1 MTGHPTANG
10 GLHIR
15 LLFALLALAIAVAG
29 NGTLAQDA
37 TPEPSEDATAASS
50 ELTSELPPPDL
61 PSSNQQGYQFQIES
75 DSKINLDAVPREA
88 SVYKLIWKEPTQA
101 RTERIAEKLG
111 IEGDVNDRGNGTYD
125 VQGDQQLFVSA
136 GLVQFFSPDQPSRR
150 RFARMTMPPSASRAN
165 GCEPLALLPNNVDNG
180 TVVSRSEETQ
190 RVIVQ
195 FIPLEP
201 ENLIAAYPSAVVT
214 IGPGGDIIEASVRWP
229 EIDRYDIY
237 QLRDPKD
244 AWAEVASG
252 EAYLEVELPDGV
264 ADDEGVVSGK
274 ATYTSVEIGY
284 TTAGL
289 PGGAQ
294 YLQPVYIFVGR
305 FTPEGSDSSYRIR
318 AYVSAVANSG
328 APVG

>member
-1 MTGHPTANG
+1 MTGHPLATG
-10 GLHIR
+10 GSHIR
-15 LLFALLALAIAVAG
+15 LLFALLALVIAVAG
-29 NGTLAQDA
+29 TGTLAQDA
-37 TPEPSEDATAASS
+37 TPDTTDDAASS
-50 ELTSELPPPDL
+50 ELTNELPPPDL

-75 DSKINLDAVPREA
+75 DSKIDLDAVPREA
-88 SVYKLIWKEPTQA
+88 SVYKLNWKEPTKA
-101 RTERIAEKLG
+101 RTERIAANLG
-111 IEGDVNDRGNGTYD
+111 IEGEVNDRGNGSFD
-125 VQGDQQLFVSA
+125 IQGEQELYVSS
-136 GLVQFFSPDQPSRR
+136 GLVQFFSPDQPEEGDLPDDETAIG
-150 RFARMTMPPSASRAN
+150 FAREWLRTA
-165 GCEPLALLPNNVDNG
+165 GLLPNNVDNG
-180 TVVSRSEETQ
+180 TVVSRSDETQ

-201 ENLIAAYPSAVVT
+201 ENMVAAYPSAVVT
-214 IGPGGDIIEASVRWP
+214 IGPEGEVIEASVRWP
-229 EIDRYDIY
+229 VIDRYDIY

-252 EAYLEVELPDGV
+252 EAFLDVQLPEGV
-264 ADDEGVVSGK
+264 ADEDGVVKGR
-274 ATYTSVEIGY
+274 ATYTGIDIGY

-289 PGGAQ
+289 PGGEQ

>member
-1 MTGHPTANG
+1 LTGHPKATG
-10 GLHIR
+10 GHVLR

-29 NGTLAQDA
+29 SGTLAQDA
-37 TPEPSEDATAASS
+37 TPESEDEQSPASS

-61 PSSNQQGYQFQIES
+61 PTSNQQGFQFEIDS
-75 DSKINLDAVPREA
+75 DSRIDLDAVPREA
-88 SVYKLIWKEPTQA
+88 AVYQLNWKEPTA
-101 RTERIAEKLG
+101 RRTERIAENLG
-111 IEGDVNDRGNGTYD
+111 IEGEINDRGNGTFD
-125 VQGDQQLFVSA
+125 IQGEQELYVSS
-136 GLVQFFSPDQPSRR
+136 GLVQFFSPDQPEEGELPDDEAAIG
-150 RFARMTMPPSASRAN
+150 FAREWLRTA
-165 GCEPLALLPNNVDNG
+165 GLLPNNVDEG
-180 TVVSRSEETQ
+180 EVVSRSEETN

-214 IGPGGDIIEASVRWP
+214 IGPNGEVIEASVRWP

-244 AWAEVASG
+244 AWAEVSSG
-252 EAYLEVELPDGV
+252 EAFLDVQLPEGV
-264 ADDEGVVSGK
+264 ADDQGVVKGK
-274 ATYTSVEIGY
+274 ATYSTIDIGY

-289 PGGAQ
+289 PGGDQ

-305 FTPEGSDSSYRIR
+305 FVPEGDDSSYRIR

>member
-1 MTGHPTANG
+1 
-10 GLHIR
+10 LHLR

-37 TPEPSEDATAASS
+37 TPESTDDAASS

-75 DSKINLDAVPREA
+75 DSKIDLDAVPQEA
-88 SVYKLIWKEPTQA
+88 PVYQLNWKEPTQA
-101 RTERIAEKLG
+101 RTERIAENLG
-111 IEGDVNDRGNGTYD
+111 IEGEVNDRGNGSYD
-125 VQGDQQLFVSA
+125 IQGDQELYVSS
-136 GLVQFFSPDQPSRR
+136 GLVQFFSPDQPEEGDLPDDETAIG
-150 RFARMTMPPSASRAN
+150 FAREWLRTA
-165 GCEPLALLPNNVDNG
+165 GLLPNNVDNG
-180 TVVSRSEETQ
+180 KVVSRSDETQ

-201 ENLIAAYPSAVVT
+201 ENLVAAYPSAVVT
-214 IGPGGDIIEASVRWP
+214 IGPGGEVIEASVRWP
-229 EIDRYDIY
+229 VIDRYDIY

-244 AWAEVASG
+244 AWAEVSSG
-252 EAYLEVELPDGV
+252 EAFLDVQLPEGV
-264 ADDEGVVSGK
+264 ADEEGVVKGR
-274 ATYTSVEIGY
+274 ATYSAIEIGY

-289 PGGAQ
+289 PGGDQ

-305 FTPEGSDSSYRIR
+305 FVPEGSDSSYRIR

>member
-1 MTGHPTANG
+1 MTGHPTANSG
-10 GLHIR
+10 IQFR

-37 TPEPSEDATAASS
+37 TPETTGEPASS

-75 DSKINLDAVPREA
+75 DSRIDLDAVPQEA
-88 SVYKLIWKEPTQA
+88 PVYQLNWKEPTQA
-101 RTERIAEKLG
+101 RTERIAENLG
-111 IEGDVNDRGNGTYD
+111 IEGEVNDRGNGSFD
-125 VQGDQQLFVSA
+125 IQGEQELYVSS
-136 GLVQFFSPDQPSRR
+136 GLVQFFSPDQPAVGDLPDDETAIG
-150 RFARMTMPPSASRAN
+150 FAREWLRTA
-165 GCEPLALLPNNVDNG
+165 GLLPNNVDNG
-180 TVVSRSEETQ
+180 TVVNRSDETQ

-201 ENLIAAYPSAVVT
+201 ENLVAAYPSAVVT
-214 IGPGGDIIEASVRWP
+214 IGPDGEIIEASVRWP
-229 EIDRYDIY
+229 VIDRYDVY

-244 AWAEVASG
+244 AWAEVSSG
-252 EAYLEVELPDGV
+252 EAFLDVQLPEGI
-264 ADDEGVVSGK
+264 ADEQGIVKGRS
-274 ATYTSVEIGY
+274 TYSSIEIGY

-289 PGGAQ
+289 PGGEQ
-294 YLQPVYIFVGR
+294 YLQPVYIFIGR
-305 FTPEGSDSSYRIR
+305 FVPEGSDSSYRIR

>member
-1 MTGHPTANG
+1 MTGYPNAIG
-10 GLHIR
+10 GP
-15 LLFALLALAIAVAG
+15 LFRFMIALLALAIAVAG

-37 TPEPSEDATAASS
+37 TPESSDDPASS

-61 PSSNQQGYQFQIES
+61 PSSNQQGFQFRIES
-75 DSKINLDAVPREA
+75 DSKIDLDAVPREA
-88 SVYKLIWKEPTQA
+88 PVYKLNWKEPTKA

-111 IEGDVNDRGNGTYD
+111 IEGEVNDRGNGTFD
-125 VQGDQQLFVSA
+125 IQGNQELYVSS
-136 GLVQFFSPDQPSRR
+136 GLVQFFSPDQPTEGDLPDDETAIGY
-150 RFARMTMPPSASRAN
+150 AREWLRTA
-165 GCEPLALLPNNVDNG
+165 GLLPNNVDDG
-180 TVVSRSEETQ
+180 AVVSRSDETQ

-201 ENLIAAYPSAVVT
+201 ANMVAAYPSAVVT
-214 IGPGGDIIEASVRWP
+214 IGPGGEVIEASVRWP
-229 EIDRYDIY
+229 VIDRYDVY

-252 EAYLEVELPDGV
+252 EAFLDIQLPEGV
-264 ADDEGVVSGK
+264 ADDEGVVNGR
-274 ATYTSVEIGY
+274 ATYSEIEIGY
-284 TTAGL
+284 TTSGL
-289 PGGAQ
+289 PGGEQ

-305 FTPEGSDSSYRIR
+305 FVPEGSDSSYRIR

>member
-1 MTGHPTANG
+1 MTGHPIATG
-10 GLHIR
+10 GLHLR

-29 NGTLAQDA
+29 SGTLAQDA
-37 TPEPSEDATAASS
+37 TPESTDDAASS

-61 PSSNQQGYQFQIES
+61 PSSNQQGYQFEIES
-75 DSKINLDAVPREA
+75 DSRIDLDAVPREA
-88 SVYKLIWKEPTQA
+88 PIYQLNWKEPTQA
-101 RTERIAEKLG
+101 RTERIAENLG
-111 IEGDVNDRGNGTYD
+111 IEGEVNDRGNGSFD
-125 VQGDQQLFVSA
+125 IQGDQELYVSS
-136 GLVQFFSPDQPSRR
+136 GLVQFFSPDQPEEGDLPDDETAIG
-150 RFARMTMPPSASRAN
+150 FAREWLRTA
-165 GCEPLALLPNNVDNG
+165 GLLPNNVDDG
-180 TVVSRSEETQ
+180 TVVNRSDETQ

-201 ENLIAAYPSAVVT
+201 SNLVAAYPSAVVT
-214 IGPGGDIIEASVRWP
+214 IGPGGEVIEASVRWP
-229 EIDRYDIY
+229 VIDRYDIY

-252 EAYLEVELPDGV
+252 EAFLDVQLPEGV
-264 ADDEGVVSGK
+264 ADDQGVVKGR
-274 ATYTSVEIGY
+274 ATYSSIEIGY

-289 PGGAQ
+289 PGGEQ

-305 FTPEGSDSSYRIR
+305 FVPEGSDSSYRIR

>member
-1 MTGHPTANG
+1 MPGDDA
-10 GLHIR
+10 
-15 LLFALLALAIAVAG
+15 AIG
-29 NGTLAQDA
+29 
-37 TPEPSEDATAASS
+37 
-50 ELTSELPPPDL
+50 
-61 PSSNQQGYQFQIES
+61 
-75 DSKINLDAVPREA
+75 
-88 SVYKLIWKEPTQA
+88 
-101 RTERIAEKLG
+101 
-111 IEGDVNDRGNGTYD
+111 
-125 VQGDQQLFVSA
+125 
-136 GLVQFFSPDQPSRR
+136 
-150 RFARMTMPPSASRAN
+150 FAREWLRTA
-165 GCEPLALLPNNVDNG
+165 GLLPNNVDDG
-180 TVVSRSEETQ
+180 KIVSRSEETN

-201 ENLIAAYPSAVVT
+201 ENMIAAYPSAVVT

-252 EAYLEVELPDGV
+252 EAYLEVELPDGI

-328 APVG
+328 APIKHCECSPVSRAQWSESEFTRHPRTGNLWQHDIGGHRRQYRGASRGRRPSRSNHGIAIQPRR

>member
-1 MTGHPTANG
+1 MTGHPQATG
-10 GLHIR
+10 GIRFR
-15 LLFALLALAIAVAG
+15 LLFALVALAIAVAG

-37 TPEPSEDATAASS
+37 TPEPTDEQGPASS

-61 PSSNQQGYQFQIES
+61 PTSNQQGYQFAIES
-75 DSKINLDAVPREA
+75 DSRIDLDAVPREA
-88 SVYKLIWKEPTQA
+88 PVYQLNWKEPTER

-111 IEGDVNDRGNGTYD
+111 IEGEVNDRGNGTFD
-125 VQGDQQLFVSA
+125 IQGDQELYVSS
-136 GLVQFFSPDQPSRR
+136 GLVQFFSPDQPAEGDLPEDEAAIG
-150 RFARMTMPPSASRAN
+150 FAREWLRTA
-165 GCEPLALLPNNVDNG
+165 GLLPNNVDDGN
-180 TVVSRSEETQ
+180 VVSRSDETS

-214 IGPGGDIIEASVRWP
+214 IGPEGEIIEASVRWP

-244 AWAEVASG
+244 AWAEVSSG
-252 EAYLEVELPDGV
+252 EAFLDVQLPEGV
-264 ADDEGVVSGK
+264 ADDQGVVKGK
-274 ATYTSVEIGY
+274 ATYSAIEIGY

-289 PGGAQ
+289 PGGSQ
-294 YLQPVYIFVGR
+294 FLQPVYIFVGR
-305 FTPEGSDSSYRIR
+305 FVPDGSDSSYRIR

>member
-1 MTGHPTANG
+1 MTGHPIAKG
-10 GLHIR
+10 GHWFR

-37 TPEPSEDATAASS
+37 TPEPSEESTAASS

-61 PSSNQQGYQFQIES
+61 PSSNQQGYQFQISS
-75 DSKINLDAVPREA
+75 DSRIDLDAVPREA
-88 SVYKLIWKEPTQA
+88 PVYALNWKEPTER

-111 IEGDVNDRGNGTYD
+111 IEGEVNDRGNGSFD
-125 VQGDQQLFVSA
+125 IQGDQQLFVSA
-136 GLVQFFSPDQPSRR
+136 GLVQFFSPNQPESGDLPDDEAAIG
-150 RFARMTMPPSASRAN
+150 FAREWLRTA
-165 GCEPLALLPNNVDNG
+165 GLLPNNVDDGN
-180 TVVSRSEETQ
+180 VVSRSEETN

-201 ENLIAAYPSAVVT
+201 ENMIAAYPSAVVT
-214 IGPGGDIIEASVRWP
+214 IGPGGEIIEASVRWP

-252 EAYLEVELPDGV
+252 EAYLDVDLPDGV
-264 ADDEGVVSGK
+264 ADDKGVVSGK
-274 ATYTSVEIGY
+274 AVYTSIEIGY

-305 FTPEGSDSSYRIR
+305 FTPEGDDSSYRIR

>member
-1 MTGHPTANG
+1 LTSFPNATDGHRF
-10 GLHIR
+10 R
-15 LLFALLALAIAVAG
+15 LLVALLALAIAVAG
-29 NGTLAQDA
+29 SGTLAQDA
-37 TPEPSEDATAASS
+37 TPEPNGESTASSS

-61 PSSNQQGYQFQIES
+61 PTSNQQGYQFQIDS
-75 DSKINLDAVPREA
+75 ASKIDLDAVPREA
-88 SVYKLIWKEPTQA
+88 PVYQLNWKEPTQR

-111 IEGDVNDRGNGTYD
+111 IEGEVNDRGNGTFD
-125 VQGDQQLFVSA
+125 IQGDQELYVSS
-136 GLVQFFSPDQPSRR
+136 GLVQFFSPDQPTDGDLPEDEAAVG
-150 RFARMTMPPSASRAN
+150 FAREWLRTA
-165 GCEPLALLPNNVDNG
+165 GLLPNNVDNG
-180 TVVSRSEETQ
+180 NVVSRSDETN

-214 IGPGGDIIEASVRWP
+214 IGPGGEIIEASVRWP

-244 AWAEVASG
+244 AWAEVSSG
-252 EAYLEVELPDGV
+252 EAFLDVQLPDGV
-264 ADDEGVVSGK
+264 ADDQGVVSGK
-274 ATYTSVEIGY
+274 ATYTSIEIGY

-289 PGGAQ
+289 PGGDQ

-305 FTPEGSDSSYRIR
+305 LVPEGSDSSYRIR

>member
-1 MTGHPTANG
+1 MTGHPNATG
-10 GLHIR
+10 GQRFR

-37 TPEPSEDATAASS
+37 TPAPSDESTAASS

-61 PSSNQQGYQFQIES
+61 PTSNQQGYQFEIS
-75 DSKINLDAVPREA
+75 SASKINLDAVPREA
-88 SVYKLIWKEPTQA
+88 PIYKLNWKEPTER

-111 IEGDVNDRGNGTYD
+111 IEGEVNDRGNGSFD
-125 VQGDQQLFVSA
+125 IQGDQQLFVSA
-136 GLVQFFSPDQPSRR
+136 GLVQFFSPDQPTEGELPDDAAAIG
-150 RFARMTMPPSASRAN
+150 FAREWLRTA
-165 GCEPLALLPNNVDNG
+165 GLLPNNVDDG
-180 TVVSRSEETQ
+180 SIVSRSDATH

-201 ENLIAAYPSAVVT
+201 AGLVAAYPSAVVT
-214 IGPGGDIIEASVRWP
+214 IAPGGAVIEASVRWP
-229 EIDRYDIY
+229 EIDRFDLY

-244 AWAEVASG
+244 AWAEVSSG
-252 EAYLEVELPDGV
+252 EAFLDLQLPDGV
-264 ADDEGVVSGK
+264 ANDKGVVSGK
-274 ATYTSVEIGY
+274 ATYTSIEIGY

-289 PGGAQ
+289 PGGDQ

-305 FTPEGSDSSYRIR
+305 FVPEGSDSSYRIR
-318 AYVSAVANSG
+318 AFVSAVANSG

>member
-1 MTGHPTANG
+1 MTGHPNATG
-10 GLHIR
+10 GLHLR
-15 LLFALLALAIAVAG
+15 LLIALLALAIAVAG

-37 TPEPSEDATAASS
+37 TPESTDDAASS

-75 DSKINLDAVPREA
+75 DSKIDLDAVPQEA
-88 SVYKLIWKEPTQA
+88 PVYQLNWKEPTQA
-101 RTERIAEKLG
+101 RTERIAENLG
-111 IEGDVNDRGNGTYD
+111 IEGEVNDRGNGSFD
-125 VQGDQQLFVSA
+125 IQGDQELYVST
-136 GLVQFFSPDQPSRR
+136 GLVQFFSPDQPEEGELPEDETAIG
-150 RFARMTMPPSASRAN
+150 FAREWLRTA
-165 GCEPLALLPNNVDNG
+165 GLLPNNVDNG
-180 TVVSRSEETQ
+180 KVVSRSDETQ

-201 ENLIAAYPSAVVT
+201 ENMVAAYPSAVVT
-214 IGPGGDIIEASVRWP
+214 IGPGGEVIEASVRWP
-229 EIDRYDIY
+229 VIDRYDIY

-244 AWAEVASG
+244 AWAEVSSG
-252 EAYLEVELPDGV
+252 EAFLDVQLPEGV
-264 ADDEGVVSGK
+264 ADEEGVVKGR
-274 ATYTSVEIGY
+274 ATYSAIEIGY

-289 PGGAQ
+289 PGGDQ

-305 FTPEGSDSSYRIR
+305 FVPEGSDSSYRIR